1 MQGTGKGFLMSSMLI
16 VGLGNPGNEYLL
28 TRHNIGF
35 TVVDKLA
42 NHFGISRF
50 KQEKKICEH
59 ADINLDTGKIIL
71 LKPLTFMNN
80 SGQAVS
86 WAQHFFKVLPE
97 NILVVYDDIA
107 LPLGQIRIRKKGSDG
122 GHNGMK
128 SIIAHLG
135 QDFPRIRLGIMPEHP
150 VGNLSSFVL
159 ENFSKSELK
168 IVADILNIC
177 PELFGTILQDGI
189 DTAMNKYN

>member
-1 MQGTGKGFLMSSMLI
+1 MSSMLI